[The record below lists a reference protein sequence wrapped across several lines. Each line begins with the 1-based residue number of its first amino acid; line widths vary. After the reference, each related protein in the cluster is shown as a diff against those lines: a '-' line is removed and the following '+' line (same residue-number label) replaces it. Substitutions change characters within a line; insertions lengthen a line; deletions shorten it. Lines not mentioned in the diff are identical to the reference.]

1 MPVHTCVAEVPEMQ
15 GWASFYEDVPVVGFM
30 SLVFTR
36 MSDEVT
42 VGNSGMLCPLSV
54 ELY

>member
-15 GWASFYEDVPVVGFM
+15 GWASFFEDVPVVGFM
-30 SLVFTR
+30 
-36 MSDEVT
+36 